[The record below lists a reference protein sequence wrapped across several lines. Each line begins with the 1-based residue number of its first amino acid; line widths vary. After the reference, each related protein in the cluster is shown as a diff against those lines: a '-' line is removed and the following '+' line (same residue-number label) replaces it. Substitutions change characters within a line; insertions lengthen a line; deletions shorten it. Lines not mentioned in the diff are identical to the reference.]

1 MSVPTPPPYPPN
13 QGPQSPQTPFQPRT
27 PHRMPTWQKAA
38 VAALVGGAG
47 VVLVMAGIEN
57 AGTADT
63 GSAEATGEVSELSCA
78 TAGEM
83 DPTLGLWK
91 WTGCTAAFDN
101 PTNREQLYVVNVKCT
116 GAVPGMAEASH
127 FVFTVA
133 AGKGSATSDRFMTDP
148 RLPDPHCTYVSATR
162 KPISGK

>member
-1 MSVPTPPPYPPN
+1 MSVPTSPPYPPN

-57 AGTADT
+57 ADT